1 MFLKFIDTTPSVDAA
16 TRALSNLKLEG
27 YENVRGFLEA
37 IFGTWKFDHG
47 HPPRAGGGGLLD
59 LFTTPAPA
67 LTEDERLSA
76 VCKLQPWECA
86 GPTCSNSIDLFIKIW
101 TEHGPWLQDQLNGSP
116 NLFYWMLGTLILDHP
131 DRKFDHSVVSAGQI
145 LISLY
150 ASADRDWIEYSNNQL
165 AYLGEQQSAITRSR
179 QRGGKATGVGRK
191 LQGMETKSEIHRM
204 ATTLLLTKDKKDIA
218 GIITQK
224 IGLSKTTVHGALQ
237 SHPSGKWRKDPPAS

>member
-16 TRALSNLKLEG
+16 TRALSNLKPEG
-27 YENVRGFLEA
+27 CADVRRFLDA
-37 IFGTWKFDHG
+37 LFGKWKFDHG
-47 HPPRAGGGGLLD
+47 QPPRLGGGLLD

-76 VCKLQPWECA
+76 VCKLQAWECA
-86 GPTCSNSIDLFIKIW
+86 GSSCGNFIDLFIKIW
-101 TEHGPWLQDQLNGSP
+101 TEHGPWLQANLKENQ

-150 ASADRDWIEYSNNQL
+150 ASADRDWIEYSDNKL
-165 AYLGEQQSAITRSR
+165 AYLGEQQAAITRSR